1 MGKKSKKKNKWRLEK
16 KMSIRN
22 TADRQLP
29 ARRVEVLDDSMSQGG
44 NEDRRLLTTMTK
56 EIYMLARLHYDLLDS
71 EKIHRVFLKLR
82 CMKHDPFRDR
92 WVWLYEAEAK
102 RLKFKGAYKDI
113 PIERRPIVLGS
124 FFFRSKGEMILD
136 LNSFDRAIKAVVF
149 FNKYLPS
156 KAAKVKDI
164 TILNKFHDASKG
176 FVPKHQDYFDKGLEE
191 MIDPDGLI
199 DNLKRA
205 TSTIENPMEK
215 ANAAY
220 SLMMEESQ
228 KSISEV
234 ERMPIHFYED
244 GISSLKGR
252 LSLRETIATQHWQ
265 GNSDYSFNNVF
276 EQILPLILPLAK
288 SEE

>member
-1 MGKKSKKKNKWRLEK
+1 VGKKAKRRLKKT
-16 KMSIRN
+16 MSIRN
-22 TADRQLP
+22 TANRQSP
-29 ARRVEVLDDSMSQGG
+29 SPIVEVSKDLMPQGG

-56 EIYMLARLHYDLLDS
+56 EFYMLARLHYDLLDS

-82 CMKHDPFRDR
+82 CMQHDSFRDR

-102 RLKFKGAYKDI
+102 RLKFKGSYKDI
-113 PIERRPIVLGS
+113 PIERRPIVLGA
-124 FFFRSKGEMILD
+124 FFFRNKGEMVLD

-149 FNKYLPS
+149 FDKYLPR

-164 TILNKFHDASKG
+164 TVLNKFHDGSKG

-191 MIDPDGLI
+191 VIDPDGLI
-199 DNLKRA
+199 NDLKMD

-215 ANAAY
+215 VNAAY
-220 SLMMEESQ
+220 PRIMEEFQ
-228 KSISEV
+228 KSIPEV

-252 LSLRETIATQHWQ
+252 LSLREIIAMQHWQ

-276 EQILPLILPLAK
+276 EQILPLILPLSK
-288 SEE
+288 PEE